1 MSANPRTKIE
11 IFKAGVQNKIQGV
24 LKEFSEGKLNREQF
38 QSIYQHYTDQ
48 LALVD
53 QALAQGQ
60 MSSLTGVAGGTIAI
74 RQAHMGKAIGL
85 VIYHNKSG
93 MLVDTLGDF
102 PISPAHIA
110 PTLND
115 FSLQM
120 ESGALIDRKV
130 EKVAD
135 RQWLLYAAGKYSTVV
150 TLFQNE
156 PSQQQSREIERLHH
170 DFETANGKLLAGNHV
185 DSRKLAYPFLT
196 FVEQKIKGK
205 K

>member
-1 MSANPRTKIE
+1 MMHTGHVTSGALSMSANPRTKIE
-11 IFKAGVQNKIQGV
+11 IFKTEVQNKIQGI
-24 LKEFSEGKLNREQF
+24 LREFSEGKLNRDQF

-53 QALAQGQ
+53 QALAQGE

-93 MLVDTLGDF
+93 VLVDTLGDF
-102 PISPAHIA
+102 PVSPARIA
-110 PTLND
+110 PVLND
-115 FSLQM
+115 FSLMM
-120 ESGALIDRKV
+120 EEGELIDRKV

-135 RQWLLYAAGKYSTVV
+135 RQWLLYAAGKFTTVV
-150 TLFQNE
+150 TLFHNE

-170 DFETANGKLLAGNHV
+170 DL
-185 DSRKLAYPFLT
+185 
-196 FVEQKIKGK
+196 
-205 K
+205 